1 MIRRVFIR
9 GYKSLRDIDISLKP
23 LTVIVG
29 PNASG
34 KSNLLDALGLLSG
47 IVTSPTISA
56 AFDKHR
62 GLPLEAF
69 FIPGGGLEESLRKE
83 TLRFTLGADVE
94 LSPDAVAHTE
104 KTINDMRAGLPS
116 DGAARRGTV
125 KRVRETYLR
134 YRVDVEFYTP
144 TGQIRVAN
152 ERLLALKPD
161 GEPNSRRK
169 PFLEPDSENDR
180 LILRMEG
187 QARPSYHDVG
197 LDRALVS
204 TSLYP
209 PHYPHITAFKEEL
222 RRWRFY
228 CFDPGVMRQETPLK
242 VVDSLGADG
251 RDLAGFYHTLKTQ
264 SPQQFQ
270 GISDSLPFAV
280 PSAESI
286 ETELTTQG
294 FISLIYKDGG
304 IRYSARVISDGTLR
318 ALGLFAILSPFNKAS
333 TIGFEE
339 PENGVHPRRLSVIAR
354 LLENAARRDS
364 NTQIIAT
371 THSPRLPEILMQ
383 DCLSSPERVLI
394 AACLKRDNATTF
406 EDIFDSPMF
415 MRGETK
421 SDLEDADEDDE
432 ATLEEILIRGDFG
445 G

>member
-1 MIRRVFIR
+1 M
-9 GYKSLRDIDISLKP
+9 
-23 LTVIVG
+23 
-29 PNASG
+29 
-34 KSNLLDALGLLSG
+34 
-47 IVTSPTISA
+47 
-56 AFDKHR
+56 
-62 GLPLEAF
+62 
-69 FIPGGGLEESLRKE
+69 
-83 TLRFTLGADVE
+83 
-94 LSPDAVAHTE
+94 
-104 KTINDMRAGLPS
+104 
-116 DGAARRGTV
+116 
-125 KRVRETYLR
+125 
-134 YRVDVEFYTP
+134 DVEFYTP
-144 TGQIRVAN
+144 TGQLRVAN
-152 ERLLALKPD
+152 ERLLALKRD
-161 GEPNSRRK
+161 GEPKGSRN
-169 PFLEPDSENDR
+169 PFLELDSENNR

-187 QARPSYHDVG
+187 QAHPSYHDVG
-197 LDRALVS
+197 LDHTLVS

-209 PHYPHITAFKEEL
+209 PRYPHITAFKEEL

-228 CFDPGVMRQETPLK
+228 YFDPGVMRQETPLK

-270 GISDSLPFAV
+270 GISDSLPLAV

-286 ETELTTQG
+286 ETERTAEG
-294 FISLIYKDGG
+294 FIRLIYKDGG

-371 THSPRLPEILMQ
+371 THSPRLPDIMMQ
-383 DCLSSPERVLI
+383 DCLSSPERVLL
-394 AACLKRDNATTF
+394 AACSKRDNATKF

-415 MRGETK
+415 MRGEIE
-421 SDLEDADEDDE
+421 SALEGADEDD
-432 ATLEEILIRGDFG
+432 ATLEEILMRGDFG

>member
-69 FIPGGGLEESLRKE
+69 FVPDGGLEESLRKE

-94 LSPDAVAHTE
+94 LSPEAVAHTE
-104 KTINDMRAGLPS
+104 KTINDMSAGLPS
-116 DGAARRGTV
+116 DSAARRGTV

-144 TGQIRVAN
+144 TGQFRVAD
-152 ERLLALKPD
+152 ERLLALKRD
-161 GEPNSRRK
+161 GEPNNQRK
-169 PFLEPDSENDR
+169 PFLEMDGENNR

-187 QARPSYHDVG
+187 QAHPIYHDVG

-294 FISLIYKDGG
+294 FTRLIYKDGG

-364 NTQIIAT
+364 HMQIIAT
-371 THSPRLPEILMQ
+371 THSPRLPEILQ
-383 DCLSSPERVLI
+383 PDYSSLSDRVLL

-406 EDIFDSPMF
+406 EDIFDSPIF
-415 MRGETK
+415 MRGKIE
-421 SDLEDADEDDE
+421 SALEDADEDDK
-432 ATLEEILIRGDFG
+432 ATLEEILMRGDFG

>member
-1 MIRRVFIR
+1 MIRRVFIK
-9 GYKSLRDIDISLKP
+9 GYKSLRDVDISLKP

-47 IVTSPTISA
+47 IVTSPTIAA

-69 FIPGGGLEESLRKE
+69 FVPGGGLEESLRKE

-94 LSPDAVAHTE
+94 LSPEVVAHTE

-116 DGAARRGTV
+116 AGSARGGAV

-134 YRVDVEFYTP
+134 YRVDVEFYTR
-144 TGQIRVAN
+144 TGQLRVAN
-152 ERLLALKPD
+152 ERLLALKRD
-161 GEPNSRRK
+161 GEPKGSRN
-169 PFLEPDSENDR
+169 PFLELDDENDR

-187 QARPSYHDVG
+187 QAHPSYHDVG
-197 LDRALVS
+197 LDHTLVS

-228 CFDPGVMRQETPLK
+228 YFDPGVMRQETPLK

-264 SPQQFQ
+264 SPKQFQ
-270 GISDSLPFAV
+270 GISDALPLAI

-286 ETELTTQG
+286 ETELTTEG
-294 FISLIYKDGG
+294 FIRLIYKDGG

-318 ALGLFAILSPFNKAS
+318 TLGIFAILSPFNKAS

-354 LLENAARRDS
+354 LLENAARPDS
-364 NTQIIAT
+364 HMQIIAT
-371 THSPRLPEILMQ
+371 THSPRLPDILSQ
-383 DCLSSPERVLI
+383 DYLSSPERVLL
-394 AACLKRDNATTF
+394 AACSKRDNATTF
-406 EDIFDSPMF
+406 EDIFDNPLF
-415 MRGETK
+415 MGRKIK
-421 SDLEDADEDDE
+421 STLDDEDEDD
-432 ATLEEILIRGDFG
+432 ATLEEVLMRGDFG